1 MTAHHIAA
9 RSARFILSASL
20 RPLRASLG
28 WSLADGVSACP
39 KPRDDSELEYIGAS
53 SYIVP
58 PGIHRPCPMGP
69 GVTFAGIPA
78 PGQAP
83 AQAAASLQVEQA
95 GGVPP
100 PPAQNGWT
108 PRAAGPLRPRPA
120 PYPMASRL
128 LAAGSWASLFE
139 GAWLQ
144 IRGGATDARTDEVDL
159 FPVL

>member
-1 MTAHHIAA
+1 
-9 RSARFILSASL
+9 
-20 RPLRASLG
+20 
-28 WSLADGVSACP
+28 
-39 KPRDDSELEYIGAS
+39 
-53 SYIVP
+53 
-58 PGIHRPCPMGP
+58 MGP

-128 LAAGSWASLFE
+128 LAAGPGPACLKEPGCKFVGE
-139 GAWLQ
+139 Q
-144 IRGGATDARTDEVDL
+144 RT
-159 FPVL
+159 PGQMK